1 MGGWHHSQLARDHVL
16 VRARSYNNAQ
26 PVRLIRGGCYKLES
40 KSLIA
45 VPTEIILN
53 EWTGHCLR
61 PIAPRVALVTSADRG
76 VGVATACAL
85 AQSGTDLA
93 LTVTS
98 SDRETLLLDAVKHFG
113 VRVSIYPAV
122 SDPADYLRLTRTV
135 LADFGRI
142 DVVVANCEH
151 RVQWQIDDEDLDEEA
166 VERQLGVN
174 IRSTAALIRAAV
186 RVMTAGGRIVA
197 LGASLADRVG
207 TPGLADFAATR
218 AALAAF
224 CRGAAHDV
232 GPRGI
237 TINVVQ
243 IGAIDTEQSFALP
256 EILQA
261 ERDSNALK
269 RLGRPDEVANA
280 ILFLAS
286 PGASFIT
293 GSILNVDGGYNA

>member
-1 MGGWHHSQLARDHVL
+1 VK
-16 VRARSYNNAQ
+16 ARSYNNAQ
-26 PVRLIRGGCYKLES
+26 KVVLISGGCYKLERI
-40 KSLIA
+40 SLIA
-45 VPTEIILN
+45 APTEMILN
-53 EWTGHCLR
+53 ERSGHYLR
-61 PIAPRVALVTSADRG
+61 PLAPRVALLTNADRG

-85 AQSGTDLA
+85 AQSGANLA

-98 SDRETLLLDAVKHFG
+98 ADQEASLRDAIRHFG
-113 VRVSIYPAV
+113 VRVSFYPAP
-122 SDPADYLRLTRTV
+122 SDPADFLRLTRTV

-142 DVVVANCEH
+142 DIVVANCEH
-151 RVQWQIDDEDLDEEA
+151 RVQWQIDDEDLDEDA
-166 VERQLGVN
+166 VEHQLGVN
-174 IRSTAALIRAAV
+174 IRSTVALIRAAV

-243 IGAIDTEQSFALP
+243 IGAIETEQSCALP
-256 EILQA
+256 EILEA

-280 ILFLAS
+280 VLFLAS